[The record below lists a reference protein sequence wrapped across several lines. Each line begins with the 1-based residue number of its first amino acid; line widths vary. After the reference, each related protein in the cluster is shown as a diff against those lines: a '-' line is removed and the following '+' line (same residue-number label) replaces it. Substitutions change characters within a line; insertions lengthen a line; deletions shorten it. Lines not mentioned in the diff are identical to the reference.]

1 MILQWNTRV
10 TEYRI
15 PSGSPNMTTDVGCI
29 TLGSLIVTNV
39 PSGGW
44 GMLTVGEYGGEE
56 YMETSVHSAQFC

>member
-1 MILQWNTRV
+1 
-10 TEYRI
+10 
-15 PSGSPNMTTDVGCI
+15 MTTDVGCI